1 MKEVMRIRFAIAA
14 LFFTASSISQ
24 GQAVPA
30 GSPSMAPVN
39 SSINLNPLDGVLH
52 YALSASEVIQF
63 GYYGSG
69 NVNNSTALSGD
80 VAYNA
85 KSEIRPFSLL
95 FAGGLLLGNQS
106 GQGTTSYW
114 NVSASQGYVT
124 RHWVFNI
131 SDTFSFLPQSPTTGL
146 SGIPGVGDQGS
157 IPVQGPGA
165 GPAGGIL
172 SEAGNRY
179 SNDVIGSVERQISH
193 NTSIS
198 GNGSYSILS
207 FLNNNGAT
215 NNEANANEATAAYNY
230 GDVTGTVAVNRRID
244 ARSSTSLGVSYSA
257 YNYTQVGNGYVPPD
271 FEAKSINLSYQRI
284 LSHALSMSV
293 SAGPQWVSSSNSLL
307 IPSSLNVAIS
317 ASLSYSRALTNA
329 SVFYTHGVNGGSG
342 VLPGATADSIS
353 ASLSHPYGHNWVAS
367 ANFSYSHTVGLAQ
380 LTTGGSTVPTHE
392 AYDTVYGGGQVTRRI
407 NAHFSAFAS
416 YTVQDQTSNYSSP
429 IFSQN
434 ALNGTSQ
441 TLGIG
446 ITFTPRSTRLGQF

>member
-1 MKEVMRIRFAIAA
+1 MRIRFAIAA
-14 LFFTASSISQ
+14 LFFTVSSISQ

-30 GSPSMAPVN
+30 GTPSMAPVN

-52 YALSASEVIQF
+52 YALSASEIIQF

-69 NVNNSTALSGD
+69 NVNTSTALSGD

-95 FAGGLLLGNQS
+95 FAGGVLLGNES

-114 NVSASQGYVT
+114 NVAASQGYVT
-124 RHWVFNI
+124 RFWVFNI
-131 SDTFSFLPQSPTTGL
+131 ADTFSFLPQSPTTGL
-146 SGIPGVGDQGS
+146 SGIPGVGDLGA

-172 SEAGNRY
+172 SDAGNRY
-179 SNDVIGSVERQISH
+179 SNDVIGSVERQINH

-198 GNGSYSILS
+198 GSGSYSILS
-207 FLNNNGAT
+207 FLNSNGA
-215 NNEANANEATAAYNY
+215 NNDEANAAYDYGVVSGTA
-230 GDVTGTVAVNRRID
+230 AVNRRLD
-244 ARSSTSLGVSYSA
+244 ARSSTSLGASYSS
-257 YNYTQVGNGYVPPD
+257 YSYTQNGNGYVPPD
-271 FEAKSINLSYQRI
+271 FEAKSINVSYQRL
-284 LSHALSMSV
+284 LSHTLSMSV

-307 IPSSLNVAIS
+307 IPSSLNVSIS

-342 VLPGATADSIS
+342 VLPGATADTLS
-353 ASLSHPYGHNWVAS
+353 ASLGHSYGRNWVAS
-367 ANFSYSHTVGLAQ
+367 ANFTYTRSAGLAQ
-380 LTTGGSTVPTHE
+380 LATGSSASTTE
-392 AYDTVYGGGQVTRRI
+392 IYDTVYGGGQVTRRI

-416 YTVQDQTSNYSSP
+416 YTVQNQTSNYSSP

-441 TLGIG
+441 TFGIG